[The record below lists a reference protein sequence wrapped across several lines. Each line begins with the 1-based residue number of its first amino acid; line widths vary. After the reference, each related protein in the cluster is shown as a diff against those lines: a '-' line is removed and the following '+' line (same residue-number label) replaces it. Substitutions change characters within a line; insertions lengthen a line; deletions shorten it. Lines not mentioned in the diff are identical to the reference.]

1 MSALLTAAGVPAQ
14 AQALNGP
21 PPPPQVAAA
30 ANRFAALPP
39 AARHAWLAAHLP
51 ALQAGQ
57 ITPAQLP

>member
-1 MSALLTAAGVPAQ
+1 MKTIILVTATAMAWGWM
-14 AQALNGP
+14 N
-21 PPPPQVAAA
+21 PQVAAA

-51 ALQAGQ
+51 ALRAGQ